1 MLNAP
6 FQDASNEDL
15 GLKAENIWAFPTNV
29 SSSSFKDYLSTDAE
43 TALNADIPLLFVAFP
58 SAKDPKWSS
67 YPGGKRYL
75 TLIWIIPILIY
86 DRLFYLNFWS
96 VVRSVKLSMRR
107 TNPFHSIFILHRRTL
122 FVNSKLDPK
131 MFRISPKIGEIFFLL
146 IWTSIYKIC
155 LMEFRVRGFWSL

>member
-67 YPGGKRYL
+67 YPGISNRLASFYSKN
-75 TLIWIIPILIY
+75 TIITFHNSLNLHL
-86 DRLFYLNFWS
+86 RLRKN
-96 VVRSVKLSMRR
+96 VQMD
-107 TNPFHSIFILHRRTL
+107 N
-122 FVNSKLDPK
+122 
-131 MFRISPKIGEIFFLL
+131 
-146 IWTSIYKIC
+146 
-155 LMEFRVRGFWSL
+155 